1 MAEIRLIKER
11 IKSVKNI
18 AQITKAMQMVAASKM
33 KKTQEAAISGK
44 PYADKVYES
53 ISRLSHMTDSSLHK
67 LLSQK
72 GEGDK
77 TFIVL
82 ITTNKG
88 LCGSLNTNLFRKC
101 LQWFSDSS
109 KIDCITVGSKGAK
122 FSSRARYN
130 LLADFSET
138 APFTKYT
145 GAVIDIVT
153 EKFVTGEYKEV
164 VVVYNNFIN
173 ALNLVPEKRIIL
185 PFAKIESTGEEMQDT
200 LNSSVLIEPDAQT
213 LLNFLIPHYLEVQVR
228 AAIVQAEASEHSAR
242 MLAMKS
248 ATDNA
253 ISLSEELTLVYNR
266 LRQEQI
272 TYEIA
277 DITRAQLSMSA

>member
-1 MAEIRLIKER
+1 MAGIRLIKGR
-11 IKSVKNI
+11 IKSAKNI

-33 KKTQEAAISGK
+33 KKAQEAAVSGK
-44 PYADKVYES
+44 PYADMIYQS
-53 ISRLSHMTDSSLHK
+53 ISELSRMTDSALHK
-67 LLSQK
+67 LLSEK
-72 GEGDK
+72 GEGNR
-77 TFIVL
+77 TLVIL

-101 LQWFSDSS
+101 MQWFTSPTDVDV
-109 KIDCITVGSKGAK
+109 IALGSKGAK
-122 FSSRARYN
+122 FAARAKYN
-130 LLADFSET
+130 LIADFSQT
-138 APFTKYT
+138 TPFTRYT

-153 EKFVTGEYKEV
+153 EKFLSGEYKEV
-164 VVVYNNFIN
+164 VVIYNNFIN
-173 ALNLVPEKRIIL
+173 ALNLIPEKRAIL
-185 PFAKIESTGEEMQDT
+185 PIGKIESTEEEVQKT
-200 LNSSVLIEPDAQT
+200 LNSSVLIEPDPVR

-228 AAIVQAEASEHSAR
+228 AAILEAEASEHSAR

-253 ISLSEELTLVYNR
+253 LSLSEELTLIYNK

>member
-1 MAEIRLIKER
+1 MAGIRLIKSR
-11 IKSVKNI
+11 IKSAKNI
-18 AQITKAMQMVAASKM
+18 SQITKAMQMVAASKM
-33 KKTQEAAISGK
+33 KKAQEAAISGK

-53 ISRLSHMTDSSLHK
+53 ITELSRMTDSSFHK

-72 GEGDK
+72 GVGDK
-77 TFIVL
+77 TLIIL

-101 LQWFSDSS
+101 LQWFASP
-109 KIDCITVGSKGAK
+109 KFIDCIAIGSKGAK
-122 FSSRARYN
+122 FAVRAGYN
-130 LLADFSET
+130 LLADFSDKT
-138 APFTKYT
+138 PFTVYT

-153 EKFVTGEYKEV
+153 QKFLTGEYKEV
-164 VVVYNNFIN
+164 LVIYNNFIN
-173 ALNLVPEKRIIL
+173 ALNLIPDTRTIL
-185 PFAKIESTGEEMQDT
+185 PIGKIESTEEEIHKT
-200 LNSSVLIEPDAQT
+200 LNSTFLIEPDPIQ

-228 AAIVQAEASEHSAR
+228 AAIIQAEASEHSAR

-253 ISLSEELTLVYNR
+253 LSLSEELTLVYNK

-277 DITRAQLSMSA
+277 DITRSQLSLN